1 MRGRISGLAIAL
13 TALVSS
19 VSAALA
25 STCGGKDVL
34 AELAATDQSAH
45 RSIVAKAEQTPNVEA
60 LLWRVEKAGRPPSYL
75 FGTIHMTDERVTL
88 LSERVKTAIS
98 TSKRIAVE
106 LADMSP
112 GAMTKAMAKA
122 APLLINP
129 AGNGLER
136 QLSPAEFRDFR
147 STLASAGLPAEFAGL
162 IRPWVGHLLL
172 SMSECER
179 ARNASGLKIVD
190 MRIAELGREAGAEV
204 IGLETIEGQLEALS
218 SVPNTQQIELLKMS
232 LRMAPRVNDMME
244 TMVLL
249 YTRRQMGAAWPLGLV
264 MAEKSG
270 VSAGAFEGFESEILT
285 KRNHRMS
292 TTALPMLDEG
302 GVFVAVGALHVIG
315 ETGLVAL
322 FRKAGYAVTAVE

>member
-1 MRGRISGLAIAL
+1 MATAL
-13 TALVSS
+13 TLFAFT
-19 VSAALA
+19 VSAAVA

-34 AELAATDQSAH
+34 AELAATDQRAH
-45 RSIVAKAEQTPNVEA
+45 RSIVAKAERTPNAEA
-60 LLWRVEKAGRPPSYL
+60 LLWKVEKAGRPPSYL
-75 FGTIHMTDERVTL
+75 FGTIHMTDERVTR
-88 LSERVKTAIS
+88 LSENVRTAIS
-98 TSKRIAVE
+98 KSKRIAVE

-112 GAMTKAMAKA
+112 QAMTKAMGTA

-136 QLSPAEFRDFR
+136 QLSPSEFRDFR
-147 STLASAGLPAEFAGL
+147 KTLASAGLPAEFAGL

-218 SVPNTQQIELLKMS
+218 NVPNAQQIELLKMS
-232 LRMAPRVNDMME
+232 LRLAPRINDMME

-270 VSAGAFEGFESEILT
+270 VAASAFQGFESEILT
-285 KRNHRMS
+285 KRNHKMTAS
-292 TTALPMLDEG
+292 ALPMLNEG

-315 ETGLVAL
+315 EAGLVEL